1 MAKNKMKGD
10 AYANDNANVN
20 ANANDNANENVNEDS
35 GIRVIELS
43 RFPEEIGLW
52 YSGFL
57 FQDFPC
63 LFPEEVTPGVVVT
76 LICDSDALCV

>member
-1 MAKNKMKGD
+1 MKGD
-10 AYANDNANVN
+10 AYANDN
-20 ANANDNANENVNEDS
+20 ENVNGDSSYRLFEDS
-35 GIRVIELS
+35 IIRGFDFS
-43 RFPEEIGLW
+43 RYSEEIGVW